1 MRSGRKDWEEQ
12 ITPPHKHPHKQTL
25 WPPNRYSGQFSH
37 STRAHSYPI
46 DAGEG
51 RENAERGKMGERDGV
66 IGRRK
71 REGMNGGDIRVTGGG
86 MDEMGMRV
94 RGRGLDVREKRD
106 SELL

>member
-51 RENAERGKMGERDGV
+51 RENAEGGKWKRGMGLLEGGRGKG
-66 IGRRK
+66 
-71 REGMNGGDIRVTGGG
+71 
-86 MDEMGMRV
+86 
-94 RGRGLDVREKRD
+94 
-106 SELL
+106 